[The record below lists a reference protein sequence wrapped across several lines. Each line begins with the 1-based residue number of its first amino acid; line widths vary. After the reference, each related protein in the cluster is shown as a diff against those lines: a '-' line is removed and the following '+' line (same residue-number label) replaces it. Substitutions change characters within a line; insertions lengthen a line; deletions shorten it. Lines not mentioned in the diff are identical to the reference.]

1 MNTIELHCRCFVTH
15 LLLLWMEIAKKTPS
29 IWRTAFWTNYTSM
42 LRHLWWHR
50 KPWQSPFS
58 IGSKSRKRRLQ
69 IDGAHLVF
77 LNIEIN
83 FVVEVFIGMTS
94 TLSNKGHEGHIKM
107 DKFSDW
113 HWGGIMF
120 LWLAPVICI
129 IYNNVQKSG
138 KMSHHSWTLK
148 NFDKENKSFFLLI
161 VLNSFEWFWMILY
174 RFESVSI
181 ILYRFE
187 SFWISL
193 YNFESLRIALNY
205 FQSVWI
211 SLNQFESF
219 WISLNQF
226 ESV

>member
-1 MNTIELHCRCFVTH
+1 
-15 LLLLWMEIAKKTPS
+15 
-29 IWRTAFWTNYTSM
+29 
-42 LRHLWWHR
+42 
-50 KPWQSPFS
+50 
-58 IGSKSRKRRLQ
+58 
-69 IDGAHLVF
+69 
-77 LNIEIN
+77 
-83 FVVEVFIGMTS
+83 MTS

-161 VLNSFEWFWMILY
+161 ILNSFEWFWIILY

-193 YNFESLRIALNY
+193 YNFESFRIIWTRKWTNLTSLAMFVKWDFLYHFSNTVFMLYLMHTAQQSKKESIILTFWWYIFCKVLLVSLHVASSIENQRIWRWPFIMWKIMKKLRD
-205 FQSVWI
+205 SVHH
-211 SLNQFESF
+211 SF
-219 WISLNQF
+219 
-226 ESV
+226 